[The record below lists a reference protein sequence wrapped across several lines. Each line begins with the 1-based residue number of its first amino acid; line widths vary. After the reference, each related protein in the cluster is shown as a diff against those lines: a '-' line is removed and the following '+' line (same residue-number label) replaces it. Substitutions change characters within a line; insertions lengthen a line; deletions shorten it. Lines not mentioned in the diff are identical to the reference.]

1 MSNIHN
7 NWRKFLTEGSYDESK
22 LLQEVSDEE
31 LEYIQTAVDEMVPE
45 DLAFNELFGGKE
57 RVIIPFSTMDDSTE
71 LGQFL
76 TILGQFRG
84 RELDISS
91 DYVPNW
97 EKGVMEKER
106 PQSSEELARW
116 FSGGPTP
123 KKVLQTMKI
132 GKYLAAAERAVD
144 TYAKWLKYKSD
155 NDLGTG
161 SRPMTADEMEKEQR
175 MRDKLRQ
182 IVGVSH
188 PNDLMVR
195 FLTRRDGVTAERLQD
210 VVSRIQKLKQYWQQN
225 ADYIKKNPMGELNSD
240 TYSIIITRNPIDVL
254 RMSDFRNI
262 TSCHSPTSRGSNSE
276 SYFKCAVAEAHG
288 EGAVA
293 YVVSNG
299 ELEELFDDDPK
310 NINLDAFEQEE
321 IFHDDFR
328 GRAGDGLLNPVSRVR
343 LRLIRYYEDDT
354 RIDRRMSK
362 AAGFLA
368 NDTGVDIAVPEER
381 VYGKRIPG
389 LHDTIMDW
397 AKTNQSEIIDNIMS
411 QKGTL
416 DLTKFTAFGGSYEDN
431 SRQSLLKDLLGLAP
445 ADSPLAVQVTTGR
458 IDVNTSTE
466 DNLEGI
472 GPESDASELED
483 AANRLIENARLD
495 EFSVSADAEFDEET
509 AWLDPDVTL
518 RLQWPADEWSS
529 LPNNDLL
536 RYIPDE
542 LEGYG
547 AEYDF
552 LSDRSPSIMNLD
564 GKVIMQWNCD
574 VNKLHGDE
582 MYSFYDADSF
592 EAFLEELEVMERGGG
607 TVDVIKSLIETFMK
621 REGHME
627 GGAILRLGQEVD
639 GGGLSS
645 YEWEWNAEED
655 YDGGYD
661 SISAEVRMYLPYGD
675 IPGEVV
681 KKIFSTREFWLD
693 IRKRM
698 HAPIHEDF
706 EKKYYVDI
714 EKFLLDFDDEE
725 AEFKLNYGVSHDA
738 PDDTVEIFQ
747 QMIEHWDD
755 EDDLYALF
763 NTVVK
768 EYAAKIADLT
778 PMKDVEMDMNRDEL
792 YKESKQVSG
801 QKLFNNWRNFLG
813 S

>member
-1 MSNIHN
+1 MNNAHN
-7 NWRKFLTEGSYDESK
+7 NWRKFLAEGSYDESK

-31 LEYIQTAVDEMVPE
+31 LEYIQGAVDEMVPE

-76 TILGQFRG
+76 TILGKFRG
-84 RELDISS
+84 RELEISS

-106 PQSSEELARW
+106 PWSSEELAKW
-116 FSGGPTP
+116 LAGDTAV
-123 KKVLQTMKI
+123 KKVMQSMKI

-155 NDLGTG
+155 NDLGSA

-210 VVSRIQKLKQYWQQN
+210 VVSRIQGLKQYWQKN

-293 YVVSNG
+293 YVVRNG

-328 GRAGDGLLNPVSRVR
+328 FIAESDLLNPVSRVR
-343 LRLIRYYEDDT
+343 LRLIRYYEDNT

-362 AAGFLA
+362 AAGFFA
-368 NDTGVDIAVPEER
+368 TDTGVDIAVPEER

-389 LHDTIMDW
+389 LHDAIMDW
-397 AKTNQSEIIDNIMS
+397 AKTNQSETIDNIMS

-445 ADSPLAVQVTTGR
+445 ADSPLAAQVTTGR

-574 VNKLHGDE
+574 ISKLHGDE

-592 EAFLEELEVMERGGG
+592 ESFLEELEVMERGGG
-607 TVDVIKSLIETFMK
+607 TVDVIKSLIETFMM
-621 REGHME
+621 RVGYVE
-627 GGAILRLGQEVD
+627 GGAIRRLGQEVD
-639 GGGLSS
+639 GGGLST

-706 EKKYYVDI
+706 DKKYYVDI

-725 AEFKLNYGVSHDA
+725 AEFKLNYAVNHDA

-792 YKESKQVSG
+792 YKESKKVSG
-801 QKLFNNWRNFLG
+801 QKLFNNWREFLG